1 MHTITSGQQP
11 SAVAAMPPNVSPMPT
26 NGAAGQKGRSGRSIS
41 VVIPA
46 MNEAKNLPWIFERMP
61 EVADVI
67 LVDTRSIDDT
77 VNVAKALRP
86 DIVVVTEPRRGKG
99 RALRAGFAAAT
110 GDCIVMID
118 ADGSMD
124 PFEIPRYVEVLDHY
138 DFVKGSRYLNGGDSD
153 DFTWLRRTG
162 NRGLLAVANTLFRSP
177 FTDLCYGFCAFR
189 REHLETLA
197 LTADGFEIETQLVIH
212 AVKAGLRIAEVP
224 SVELIR
230 LHGES
235 HLRTFRDGQRVL
247 RTLLYERLTP
257 SPTDPQPRARSLTT
271 LAAASLSLVGTHASR
286 PAALQ
291 QSVEATR

>member
-1 MHTITSGQQP
+1 MQTITSGEKRTAPATPP
-11 SAVAAMPPNVSPMPT
+11 SVASMKIDG
-26 NGAAGQKGRSGRSIS
+26 GAAEEKARSGQSIS
-41 VVIPA
+41 VVMPA
-46 MNEAKNLPWIFERMP
+46 MNEAKNLPWILERMP

-77 VNVAKALRP
+77 VDVAKALRP

-110 GDCIVMID
+110 GDSIVMID

-124 PFEIPRYVEVLDHY
+124 PLEIPRYVELLDRY
-138 DFVKGSRYLNGGDSD
+138 DFVKGSRYLTGGDSD
-153 DFTWLRRTG
+153 DLTWLRRNG
-162 NRGLLAVANTLFRSP
+162 NRGLLTVANTLFRSP

-197 LTADGFEIETQLVIH
+197 LTADGFEIETELVIH
-212 AVKAGLRIAEVP
+212 AVKAHLRIAEVP
-224 SVELIR
+224 SVELTR
-230 LHGES
+230 LHGQS

-257 SPTDPQPRARSLTT
+257 TPASTEVRRHSLMTF
-271 LAAASLSLVGTHASR
+271 AAESLSLFGSHAPGPSAGCR
-286 PAALQ
+286 
-291 QSVEATR
+291 S